1 MSRIV
6 KVKTKNYEKLIFI
19 DGTIFCTFT
28 AFAQTS
34 GKYQANSDIPSLNIS
49 KGDIVYI
56 SFSND
61 GGNLKKTISFENM
74 SNLTSFIAQS
84 AGGMGGLRKGYY
96 FAYYNIEGVGIRQIN
111 YQINYNESEVIIGN
125 YSFTKIVD

>member
-1 MSRIV
+1 M
-6 KVKTKNYEKLIFI
+6 KKLFLLMVLF
-19 DGTIFCTFT
+19 FCTFT

-56 SFSND
+56 SFSSN
-61 GGNLKKTISFENM
+61 GGNIKDAISFENM
-74 SNLTSFIAQS
+74 SNFTSFIAQS
-84 AGGMGGLRKGYY
+84 AGGMGGLRNGYY
-96 FAYYNIEGVGIRQIN
+96 FAFYNIEGVGIRQIK

-125 YSFTKIVD
+125 YSWPNYTFTKIVD

>member
-1 MSRIV
+1 M
-6 KVKTKNYEKLIFI
+6 KNLFLLMVL
-19 DGTIFCTFT
+19 FSCTFT

-56 SFSND
+56 SFSRE
-61 GGNLKKTISFENM
+61 GLGNISDAISFENM
-74 SNLTSFIAQS
+74 SNFTSFIAQS
-84 AGGMGGLRKGYY
+84 TGGMAGSRDGYA
-96 FAYYNIEGVGIRQIN
+96 FAFYNIEGVGIRQIN

-125 YSFTKIVD
+125 YTFTNYTFTKIVD